1 MSQNLINLSRFAF
14 RQIHFLGAALLSM
27 GIVMGLFTEK
37 WWPLPGS
44 IILAGLLL
52 IGLRSTIGI
61 AKKGG
66 FDPGNRRLLWQ
77 VGGAIGLAILL
88 NSTIATYSSRIDLT
102 ENQLYTLSSQTQQIL
117 KSLTKPLKVWVFTDT
132 KKPNSDELLT
142 AYKLRSSQFKY
153 EFADPQSAAA
163 QRFNV
168 QGAGA
173 LYIENGENK
182 TFVQSLSPR
191 QELKETE
198 VTAGIER
205 ALSKPEQIAWL
216 QGHGEP
222 DPQSWG
228 QAYRSIRNK
237 NYRVQPLVLAQTPIP
252 KETNLVAWI
261 GAQKPLLPDEL
272 TALDRYLDK
281 GGRLL
286 LLAGPKAQLGADSL
300 LQKWGITLEDRLV
313 RSQRPDDGRIGNGAI
328 VTDYGDH
335 PIGQSFEQNISVYP
349 EVQPVVVKAV
359 SGKELVPILK
369 TAANSW
375 STPVD
380 SAVQPFNSKTDRRG
394 PLTLGVVV
402 TANQSRLVVIGS
414 DSFIQDGLFENSLN
428 GDVLLNSLSWLS
440 DRGTLAVRPKE
451 ITNRRIT
458 LPVWQV
464 QTLFW
469 LPVVIFPGASF
480 SLAGWRWWQQR

>member
-27 GIVMGLFTEK
+27 GLVMGLITEK

-44 IILAGLLL
+44 TILAGLLL
-52 IGLRSTIGI
+52 IGLRFTIGI

-117 KSLTKPLKVWVFTDT
+117 KSLKKPLKVWVFTASKT
-132 KKPNSDELLT
+132 PGNDELLT
-142 AYKLRSSQFKY
+142 TYRRYSSQFNY
-153 EFADPQSAAA
+153 EFVDPQSAKA
-163 QRFNV
+163 QKFNV
-168 QGAGA
+168 QTAGEV
-173 LYIENGENK
+173 YIESGETK
-182 TFVQSLSPR
+182 TFLQSLYPN
-191 QELKETE
+191 QQIKE
-198 VTAGIER
+198 VDLTAGIER
-205 ALSKPEQIAWL
+205 NLNGLEQIAWL

-252 KETNLVAWI
+252 KETSLVAWI
-261 GAQKPLLPDEL
+261 GAQKPLLPNEL

-313 RSQRPDDGRIGNGAI
+313 RSQSPDDGRIGKGAI

-335 PIGQSFEQNISVYP
+335 PIGQSFEQNISLYP
-349 EVQPVVVKAV
+349 EVRPVVAKAV
-359 SGKELVPILK
+359 NGKELVPILK
-369 TAANSW
+369 TGSNSW
-375 STPVD
+375 SAPID
-380 SAVQPFNSKTDRRG
+380 SAPQPFNSKTDRRG

-414 DSFIQDGLFENSLN
+414 DSFIQDGLFEKTLN
-428 GDVLLNSLSWLS
+428 GDVLLNSISWLS

-451 ITNRRIT
+451 ITNRRII
-458 LPVWQV
+458 LPAWQV